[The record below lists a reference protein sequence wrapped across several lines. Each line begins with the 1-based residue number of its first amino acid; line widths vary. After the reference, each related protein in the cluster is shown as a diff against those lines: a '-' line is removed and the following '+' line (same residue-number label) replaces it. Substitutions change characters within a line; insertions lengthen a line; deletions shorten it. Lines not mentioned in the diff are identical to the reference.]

1 MSIHE
6 LSEYIAE
13 VLLRKAVQFWAKR
26 NPKTL
31 DMRTHTHANGKRYI
45 IHITRSDFD
54 KYKDAGGEE

>member
-1 MSIHE
+1 MTLHDNID
-6 LSEYIAE
+6 YIAE

-45 IHITRSDFD
+45 IHITRND
-54 KYKDAGGEE
+54 YKEYIE